1 MIMTPLV
8 VFCDDTSGNKSKDW
22 NKFESF
28 CVLLAGL
35 PLEQNTKLQN
45 INFVCTSNKVPVME
59 IAYPLVDQLK
69 ILEDGIIVYDAYF
82 SSKVIVVAP
91 IICILCD
98 NPMGAMICSH
108 LGANTHLFYRICT
121 VSMSSIICSSEL
133 NIFFSID

>member
-8 VFCDDTSGNKSKDW
+8 VFCDDTSGNKSKVW

-45 INFVCTSNKVPVME
+45 IHFVCTSNKVPVME
-59 IAYPLVDQLK
+59 MARPLVDELK
-69 ILEDGIIVYDAYF
+69 IYLCC
-82 SSKVIVVAP
+82 KVIAVAP
-91 IICILCD
+91 VICILCD

-108 LGANTHLFYRICT
+108 LGANTHLFCRICT
-121 VSMSSIICSSEL
+121 VSSLFNYCSSQL
-133 NIFFSID
+133 NIFFSIG